1 MLYVRWKAKSTMKEL
16 FREQDITRV
25 SYYKAVLENNEIPTM
40 IKNEHLTGSGL
51 TEIPIPEFFP
61 ALFVLNDEDHMQ
73 ATAIIREHL
82 IANQKNADIEIT
94 CVSCGETNP
103 GNFEICWSCG
113 NSVSAPQDK
122 EQSSGQ

>member
-1 MLYVRWKAKSTMKEL
+1 MKEL

-25 SYYKAVLENNEIPTM
+25 SYYKAVLEDYDIPTM
-40 IKNEHLTGSGL
+40 IRNEYLAGSGL

-61 ALFVLNDEDHMQ
+61 ALCVLNDEDYVRAVQ
-73 ATAIIREHL
+73 IIREHL
-82 IANQKNADIEIT
+82 TANQMNAEMEIT

-113 NSVSAPQDK
+113 NPVSAPPDTGQDVPTD
-122 EQSSGQ
+122 ES

>member
-1 MLYVRWKAKSTMKEL
+1 MKEL

-25 SYYKAVLENNEIPTM
+25 SYYQAVLEENGIPTLVR
-40 IKNEHLTGSGL
+40 NEHLTGSGL

-61 ALFVLNDEDHMQ
+61 ALCVLHDEDYAQ
-73 ATAIIREHL
+73 AVALIREHL
-82 IANQKNADIEIT
+82 TANQKNADIEIN

-113 NSVSAPQDK
+113 EPVSGTQNT
-122 EQSSGQ
+122 ET